1 MWRILGLVAAIAIAL
16 ALWVAQCSGP
26 QAEVVSVELVEP
38 AREGAPYQVHATL
51 WNAGPGHGE
60 VNVTARLRERASGR
74 TVQQERK
81 AHLQEK
87 ETTLVVVEIPA
98 PRGSYTP
105 EVEVEYPPQ

>member
-1 MWRILGLVAAIAIAL
+1 MWRILGPIGVAAVL
-16 ALWVAQCSGP
+16 GVLWVAQCSGP

-38 AREGAPYQVHATL
+38 ARKGAPYQVHAML
-51 WNAGPGHGE
+51 RNEGPGHGE

-81 AHLQEK
+81 AHLREK
-87 ETTLVVVEIPA
+87 ETTLVVVEVPA

-105 EVEVEYPPQ
+105 EVEVDYPPQ